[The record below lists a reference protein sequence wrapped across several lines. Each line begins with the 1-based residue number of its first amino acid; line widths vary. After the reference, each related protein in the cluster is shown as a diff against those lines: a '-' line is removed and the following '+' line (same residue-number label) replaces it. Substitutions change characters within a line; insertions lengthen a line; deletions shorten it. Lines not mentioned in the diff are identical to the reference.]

1 MLIPEVKLH
10 DASTIPLRT
19 PAPAPT
25 EATEATRPLE
35 NYLRHVESAL
45 RDFFD
50 ASKRRGQALTPRF
63 ARLWESLEATTDG
76 GKRFRPRL
84 VWTACQ
90 GLGGADLQ
98 KVATVG
104 AAFELLHTALIVH
117 DDVIDR
123 DFVRRGRPNLAGEYL
138 AQALDAGLPVT
149 EAEHRAISVGVVA
162 GDVALVNAY
171 RLIDQAVS
179 GSVRE
184 RLLDVFDEA
193 VLASAA
199 GELLDIEYSLCS
211 TGLLVEDVVEMDR
224 LKTAVYSFEAP
235 LKAGAVLAGAGE
247 QTIAAIGEA
256 GRSMGVA
263 YQIIDDLLG
272 VFGDEA
278 GTGKST
284 LGDVREGKKTVLIS
298 HAFRQPQWSAIA
310 AHLGNPELTREEAAE
325 VRSLLTRSGSRDYA
339 QRLARGFGDQAL
351 AGLQRPD
358 IPEPLRLE
366 LGHVMSS
373 ALTRTR

>member
-10 DASTIPLRT
+10 DAGGVPLHTSEPVHAAAAHSTRQ
-19 PAPAPT
+19 
-25 EATEATRPLE
+25 LE
-35 NYLRHVESAL
+35 HYLQHVEYAL
-45 RDFFD
+45 RDFFA
-50 ASKRRGQALTPRF
+50 ASKLRGQALTPRF

-84 VWTACQ
+84 VFTASQ
-90 GLGGADLQ
+90 GLGGADLLT
-98 KVATVG
+98 AAAVG

-123 DFVRRGRPNLAGEYL
+123 DFVRRGRPNLAGKYL

-149 EAEHRAISVGVVA
+149 EAEHRAMSVGVVA

-171 RLIDQAVS
+171 RLIDHAVS
-179 GSVRE
+179 GSVRD
-184 RLLDVFDEA
+184 RLLEILDEA

-199 GELLDIEYSLCS
+199 GELLDVEYSVCS
-211 TGLLVEDVVEMDR
+211 AGLLVEDVVEMDR

-247 QTIAAIGEA
+247 QTIAAVGQA
-256 GRSMGVA
+256 GRSMGIA

-284 LGDVREGKKTVLIS
+284 LGDVREGKRTVLIN
-298 HAFRQPQWSAIA
+298 HASRAPQWPAIA
-310 AHLGNPELTREEAAE
+310 AHLGNPELTPEDAEE
-325 VRSLLTRSGSRDYA
+325 VRSLLILSGSRDYA
-339 QRLARGFGDQAL
+339 QRLARSFGDQARSRL
-351 AGLQRPD
+351 ARPD
-358 IPEPLRLE
+358 IPEPLRVELE
-366 LGHVMSS
+366 QIVSS
-373 ALTRTR
+373 VLTRTR